1 MGRIHARTGGD
12 SRSVVGD
19 PLTAAGLWPAVI
31 SSRACLRVWMVGCGD
46 EHVWDVAILTDCST
60 RRFTPLA
67 GADWTL
73 IVSEN
78 DGEVIHRAK
87 LRRHAGVGADL
98 VDAPYRVLYCQQAAR
113 PERLAVDREIY
124 RRVHFV
130 KLSPGG
136 TMPPF
141 EPFDLIV
148 IGRFA
153 QYPEM
158 HLRLLLRPGG
168 KLLALEEIWSR
179 DCLVQEPVRL
189 PSRAIAPNRAAV

>member
-1 MGRIHARTGGD
+1 MGRAHARMGED

-19 PLTAAGLWPAVI
+19 PLAAAGLWPAVI
-31 SSRACLRVWMVGCGD
+31 SPGACLRVWMVGCGE
-46 EHVWDVAILTDCST
+46 EHVWDVAILADCST

-78 DGEVIHRAK
+78 DGEMIHRVK
-87 LRRHAGVGADL
+87 LRRHAGVLAAL
-98 VDAPYRVLYCQQAAR
+98 VDAPYRPLYCQQAAK

-130 KLSPGG
+130 KLSPCG

-141 EPFDLIV
+141 EPFDLIL

-153 QYPEM
+153 QYPEA

-168 KLLALEEIWSR
+168 KLVTLEEIWSR
-179 DCLVQEPVRL
+179 DSLAQGQFRL
-189 PSRAIAPNRAAV
+189 PLKAIAANRVPA